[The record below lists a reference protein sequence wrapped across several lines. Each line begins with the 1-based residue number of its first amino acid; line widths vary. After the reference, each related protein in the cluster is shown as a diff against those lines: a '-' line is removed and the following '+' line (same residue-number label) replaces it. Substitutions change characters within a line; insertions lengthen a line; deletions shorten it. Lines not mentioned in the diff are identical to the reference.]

1 MRAHL
6 FAGLLATVS
15 APDGLAAV
23 FYHDESIA
31 GDLSDDYLSPTV
43 FTPGAGS
50 SVLKGTVITGAPDL
64 FTLVVAADLRIDSI
78 ILLNYTTDSE
88 NPENLSYL
96 MSQPRATLSAPPSSD
111 FAEAIGY
118 VGFGEWAEGRN
129 VLRIMTAG
137 PPYDYAATLGPG
149 TYAFWVNETGPTS
162 GYEFQFNLSAI
173 PEPGAF
179 FLVCAGLPLLLRRKR
194 RKS

>member
-1 MRAHL
+1 MRASL
-6 FAGLLATVS
+6 FAVLLAFAS
-15 APDGLAAV
+15 APTGRAAV
-23 FYHDESIA
+23 FYHDESVA
-31 GDLSDDYLSPTV
+31 GDLSDNYLLPTV

-50 SVLKGTVITGAPDL
+50 SVLKGTVIAGAPDL

-78 ILLNYTTDSE
+78 ILLSYTTDSE

-111 FAEAIGY
+111 FAEPIGY
-118 VGFGEWAEGRN
+118 VGFGKWAEGRN
-129 VLRIMTAG
+129 VLRIITAG

-149 TYAFWVNETGPTS
+149 SYAFWLNETGPVS
-162 GYEFQFNLSAI
+162 GYEFQFNLTAV

-179 FLVCAGLPLLLRRKR
+179 LLALFSLPFFFSRVRCP
-194 RKS
+194 S

>member
-1 MRAHL
+1 MRANL
-6 FAGLLATVS
+6 FALLVAFAS
-15 APDGLAAV
+15 ALDGRAAV
-23 FYHDESIA
+23 FHHDESVA
-31 GDLSDDYLSPTV
+31 GDLSDNYLLPTV

-50 SVLKGTVITGAPDL
+50 SVLKGTVISGAPDL
-64 FTLVVAADLRIDSI
+64 FTLVVAAGLRIDSI
-78 ILLNYTTDSE
+78 QLLSYTTDSE

-111 FAEAIGY
+111 FAEPVGY
-118 VGFGEWAEGRN
+118 VGFGAWAEGRN

-149 TYAFWVNETGPTS
+149 SYAFWVNETGPTS
-162 GYEFQFNLSAI
+162 GYEFQFNISAI

-194 RKS
+194 KNT